1 MKYLSIII
9 FTFCTGNIFAQENKK
24 YELTKDSDTLY
35 YYKYEKP
42 IIKKLKLI
50 QPEEKK
56 DFFRFSSD
64 KYYLELSDESN
75 KYVMYVDEIWEG
87 KKTGQTFIK
96 EFNLTEKQV
105 NEIKYLIS
113 SLKIH
118 EIPSDKQI
126 KDWTFGFD
134 GITYKFELKD
144 GDTYSYKHYWTP
156 TAQQKFMEANTIN
169 YFIIKI
175 DNIIDY
181 QENSKNFAKE
191 VPYYNWTKN
200 EVSWVAM
207 KVLNKENYSKY
218 RRYKKLMKKNKS

>member
-1 MKYLSIII
+1 MKFLPIII

-56 DFFRFSSD
+56 NFFRFSSD
-64 KYYLELSDESN
+64 KYYLELSGDSN
-75 KYVMYVDEIWEG
+75 KYVMYVDEVWKD
-87 KKTGQTFIK
+87 KKTGQIFIK
-96 EFNLTEKQV
+96 EFDLTEEQV
-105 NEIKYLIS
+105 NEIKNLITS
-113 SLKIH
+113 SKVNK
-118 EIPSDKQI
+118 IPSDNQI
-126 KDWTFGFD
+126 KNWIWGFD

-156 TAQQKFMEANTIN
+156 TSQQKFIESNTIN

-175 DNIIDY
+175 DEIINY
-181 QENSKNFAKE
+181 QENKKKFTKE
-191 VPYYNWTKN
+191 IPYFNWTKDG
-200 EVSWVAM
+200 VSWIAI
-207 KVLNKENYSKY
+207 KLLNKENYSEY
-218 RRYKKLMKKNKS
+218 RRYKKLMKKKKS

>member
-35 YYKYEKP
+35 YHKYEKP

-50 QPEEKK
+50 HPEENKN
-56 DFFRFSSD
+56 FFRFSSD

-96 EFNLTEKQV
+96 EFDLTEKQV
-105 NEIKYLIS
+105 SEIKHLRS
-113 SLKIH
+113 SLKIY
-118 EIPSDKQI
+118 EIPSDRQI

-134 GITYKFELKD
+134 GIIYKFELKD
-144 GDTYSYKHYWTP
+144 GHTYSYKHYWTP
-156 TAQQKFMEANTIN
+156 TVQQKFIESNTIN
-169 YFIIKI
+169 YFVIKI
-175 DNIIDY
+175 DKIIDY
-181 QENSKNFAKE
+181 QENKKKFAKE
-191 VPYYNWTKN
+191 IPYFNWTKDG
-200 EVSWVAM
+200 VSWVAM
-207 KVLNKENYSKY
+207 KVLNKENYSEY
-218 RRYKKLMKKNKS
+218 RKYKKLMKKNKS